1 MSLGILGLSWW
12 LSGKEPTWQCR
23 TLWFD
28 PLVWGLSWWLSS
40 KEPTCQCRTLWS
52 GPLIGKIP
60 WRRKWQP
67 TPVFLTGKSRN
78 RGAWWAIVRGVAK
91 SQTRL
96 SDWTTVWFVN
106 LPFLRIKC
114 ILGSGFCTC
123 RWCVCLSVCGL
134 MYIWDRRKPFRQVL
148 VDSCFWLNFP
158 PLFLLLWEPLRNEV
172 TCLWMCLLFYC
183 RVCVWGGTG
192 MSFHLSVPKHL
203 EVWAVWF
210 ICVSPLPVTLWV
222 LVCSSK
228 ARPSPGRHPK
238 HQMSLLLCVL
248 FQKGQKH
255 NKGSHSPETLDEDFR
270 EILSSLYMLN
280 HCFLNHL
287 SLLRQCWCKLPST
300 SYLIQVLYL
309 DSVESHHHLPETYL
323 IMMSSSWGQ
332 APQVQSW
339 ALPVAD

>member
-1 MSLGILGLSWW
+1 MSLGVLGLSWW

-40 KEPTCQCRTLWS
+40 KEPTCQCRTLWF
-52 GPLIGKIP
+52 GPLVGKIP

-78 RGAWWAIVRGVAK
+78 RGAWWAIVHGIAK

-158 PLFLLLWEPLRNEV
+158 RYFCCYGSLLEMRWH
-172 TCLWMCLLFYC
+172 
-183 RVCVWGGTG
+183 VCECACF
-192 MSFHLSVPKHL
+192 SIA
-203 EVWAVWF
+203 E
-210 ICVSPLPVTLWV
+210 
-222 LVCSSK
+222 LVCGGHRNVLPPLCAK
-228 ARPSPGRHPK
+228 APWSLGCLIHLCVPSPCYIVGAH
-238 HQMSLLLCVL
+238 V
-248 FQKGQKH
+248 FIKG
-255 NKGSHSPETLDEDFR
+255 T
-270 EILSSLYMLN
+270 
-280 HCFLNHL
+280 
-287 SLLRQCWCKLPST
+287 
-300 SYLIQVLYL
+300 
-309 DSVESHHHLPETYL
+309 
-323 IMMSSSWGQ
+323 
-332 APQVQSW
+332 PQ
-339 ALPVAD
+339 PR